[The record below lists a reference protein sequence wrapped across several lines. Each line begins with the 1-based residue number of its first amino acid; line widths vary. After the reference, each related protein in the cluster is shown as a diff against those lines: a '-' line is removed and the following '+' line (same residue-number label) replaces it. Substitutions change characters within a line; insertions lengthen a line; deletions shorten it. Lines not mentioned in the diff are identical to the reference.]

1 MTSKRIGKYV
11 LTIPQKYWNLVSEEV
26 KLETESLAETVESF
40 QKELL
45 VITDRR
51 TRSLGLE
58 ENLNSRQL

>member
-51 TRSLGLE
+51 TRS
-58 ENLNSRQL
+58 SISYYQ